1 MLTPRAHTQRTHNS
15 TPRVAAAPT
24 PSLLLR
30 PRLVPTRSWRFP
42 RCRSRKGAGLPPAPP
57 LRGPR
62 STTSPRSRPGKL
74 VEFDVRARCAVPAS
88 HPLRR
93 ALSTDPP
100 MVVRP
105 GSTQLSG
112 FEVRFLVSGPAA
124 LGYAPAA
131 AGCRPRAEHPRRQP
145 AATVADADAAAPR
158 RRRQLPRRRRRRRR
172 RRPRRHRHR
181 RHPPHRR
188 HRRRRRSHYPRRRHR
203 RRRSSRRRSR
213 AAVAAV
219 ATAPVAAADA
229 DAPPRAPY
237 PVPVPPVPMSPLPLP
252 LPPAMT
258 PPPPQPKKPTM
269 PSARRRRCCR
279 SSAHAEGHGRR
290 RGDADAGVGWVKCR
304 AGAGGGSLRPG
315 PKLRAVVRGV
325 LYAQNHCEL

>member
-1 MLTPRAHTQRTHNS
+1 MGGETQIRDAVRTFWPQIPTVRRGARGLGLRPEATLGLRLIPLKRGFAPPES
-15 TPRVAAAPT
+15 YPVAPPAAPEAPRQESAPGRDRGAARASEAFPQVPWT
-24 PSLLLR
+24 APSSRRPSSAPQPARSAHLDGRRQRAALLED
-30 PRLVPTRSWRFP
+30 
-42 RCRSRKGAGLPPAPP
+42 
-57 LRGPR
+57 
-62 STTSPRSRPGKL
+62 STYL
-74 VEFDVRARCAVPAS
+74 
-88 HPLRR
+88 
-93 ALSTDPP
+93 P

-124 LGYAPAA
+124 RGYAPAA

-172 RRPRRHRHR
+172 RRPRRRHRHRHR
-181 RHPPHRR
+181 RHPTHRR
-188 HRRRRRSHYPRRRHR
+188 RRRRRRSHYPRRRHR

-213 AAVAAV
+213 RRRRRRHRPCRC
-219 ATAPVAAADA
+219 TADA

-258 PPPPQPKKPTM
+258 PPPKKPKKPTM

-290 RGDADAGVGWVKCR
+290 RGDADAGVGWV
-304 AGAGGGSLRPG
+304 
-315 PKLRAVVRGV
+315 
-325 LYAQNHCEL
+325 